1 MELIKRN
8 IHMDRV
14 KRSTVMQFTM
24 EEDLNLPE
32 DKPDISTLNLEK
44 GEIVIEEIRPG
55 TDEVTVRG
63 KLGYAILYHTQ
74 EAGSNL
80 ILLSGALPF
89 EEKIHMEGC
98 MPSDTVAVEGCVE
111 DFTVN
116 MINSRKL
123 NLQALLFL
131 TARIEEI
138 YDEELPVGIQGD
150 SAGDGVE
157 YRIAPMEVTQL
168 SICKNDIFRKKEEIP
183 LPSSYPNIY
192 QILWS
197 NVSLRDVEFKPQ
209 EENISIRGDIQI
221 FVLYEAEGEDRQ
233 IRSYETTIPLDGT
246 LECQGCREEL
256 LPDIHYALV
265 RQEHGQPELT
275 IQPDLDGEE
284 RILGLECALELN
296 IRLYEEEQIDILRD
310 IYGVTKEVI
319 PETREANVRQLLSRI
334 TGKTKVTDHRKTDI
348 ASPVL
353 QILHSEGNVSI
364 DHQEI
369 TEEGIRMQGSIDLTV
384 LCITESDETPYVST
398 REQIPYEYTLNVQGV
413 TASDQAQVHSEL
425 EQLQVN
431 LLEGEELDVKAV
443 LSFSTTVMK
452 NVLLNAIEEVEEQEI
467 DSAVLAGLP
476 SAVIYITAP
485 GDDLWSIGRKYHM
498 PVKIVRE
505 LNALES
511 DELRPGQKIL
521 LVKGL

>member
-74 EAGSNL
+74 EAGSSL

-89 EEKIHMEGC
+89 EEKIHMEGTR
-98 MPSDTVAVEGCVE
+98 PSDTVAVDGTVE

-123 NLQALLFL
+123 NLQALLCL

-168 SICKNDIFRKKEEIP
+168 AICKNDIFRKKEEIP
-183 LPSSYPNIY
+183 LPSSYPNVY

-197 NVSLRDVEFKPQ
+197 NVSLRDVEMKPQ

-221 FVLYEAEGEDRQ
+221 FVLYEAEGEERS

-246 LECQGCREEL
+246 LECQGCRETL
-256 LPDIHYALV
+256 LPDIRYALV

-284 RILGLECALELN
+284 RILGLECVLELN
-296 IRLYEEEQIDILRD
+296 IRLYEEEEIDILRD

-334 TGKTKVTDHRKTDI
+334 TGKTKVTDHRQTDI
-348 ASPVL
+348 GAPVL
-353 QILHSEGNVSI
+353 QILHSEGTVSI
-364 DHQEI
+364 YHQEI
-369 TEEGIRMQGSIDLTV
+369 TGEGIRLQGSIDLTV
-384 LCITESDETPYVST
+384 LCVTEKDETPYVST

-413 TASDQAQVHSEL
+413 TAGDQAQVHSEL

-452 NVLLNAIEEVEEQEI
+452 NVPLNAIEEVEEKEI
-467 DSAVLAGLP
+467 DSAMLAGLP

-498 PVKIVRE
+498 PVNTVRE
-505 LNALES
+505 LNALDS
-511 DELRPGQKIL
+511 DELRPGQKVL
-521 LVKGL
+521 LVKGI

>member
-14 KRSTVMQFTM
+14 KRSTVIQFTM

-44 GEIVIEEIRPG
+44 GEVVIEEIRPG

-74 EAGSNL
+74 ETGSNL
-80 ILLSGALPF
+80 VLLSGALPF
-89 EEKIHMEGC
+89 EEKIHMEGTL
-98 MPSDTVAVEGCVE
+98 PSDTVAVNGTVE

-123 NLQALLFL
+123 NLQALLLL

-138 YDEELPVGIQGD
+138 YDEELPVGIQGG
-150 SAGDGVE
+150 SAGEGVE
-157 YRIAPMEVTQL
+157 YR
-168 SICKNDIFRKKEEIP
+168 ICKNDIFRKKEEIP

-209 EENISIRGDIQI
+209 EEKLAVQGDIQV
-221 FVLYEAEGEDRQ
+221 FVLYEAEGEERS
-233 IRSYETTIPLDGT
+233 IRSYETTIPLNGT

-256 LPDIHYALV
+256 LPDIRYSLV
-265 RQEHGQPELT
+265 RH
-275 IQPDLDGEE
+275 
-284 RILGLECALELN
+284 
-296 IRLYEEEQIDILRD
+296 

-319 PETREANVRQLLSRI
+319 PDTRDASLRQLLARI

-348 ASPVL
+348 GSPVL
-353 QILHSEGNVSI
+353 QVLHSEGIVTI
-364 DHQEI
+364 DHQET
-369 TEEGIRMQGSIDLTV
+369 TEEGIRLQGSIDLTV
-384 LCITESDETPYVST
+384 LCITENDETPYVST

-413 TASDQAQVHSEL
+413 TGTDQAEVHSEL

-452 NVLLNAIEEVEEQEI
+452 NIPLEAIEGVEEQEI
-467 DSAVLAGLP
+467 DSNVLAGLP
-476 SAVIYITAP
+476 SAVIYIAAP

-498 PVKIVRE
+498 PVKTVRE

-511 DELRPGQKIL
+511 DELRPGQKVL
-521 LVKGL
+521 LVKGLA

>member
-55 TDEVTVRG
+55 MDEVTVRG

-74 EAGSNL
+74 EAGSSL

-89 EEKIHMEGC
+89 EEKIHMEGTL
-98 MPSDTVAVEGCVE
+98 PSDTVAVDGTVE

-123 NLQALLFL
+123 NLQTLLCL

-138 YDEELPVGIQGD
+138 YDEELPVGIRED

-157 YRIAPMEVTQL
+157 YRISPMEVTQL
-168 SICKNDIFRKKEEIP
+168 AICKNDIFRKKEEIP
-183 LPSSYPNIY
+183 LPSSYPNVY

-197 NVSLRDVEFKPQ
+197 NISLRDVEMKPQ
-209 EENISIRGDIQI
+209 EESISIRGDIQI
-221 FVLYEAEGEDRQ
+221 FVLYEAEGEERS

-246 LECQGCREEL
+246 LECQGCRETL
-256 LPDIHYALV
+256 LPDIRYALV

-296 IRLYEEEQIDILRD
+296 IRLYEEEEIDILRD

-319 PETREANVRQLLSRI
+319 PETRDANVRQLLSRI
-334 TGKTKVTDHRKTDI
+334 TGKTKITDHRQTDI
-348 ASPVL
+348 GAP
-353 QILHSEGNVSI
+353 VSI
-364 DHQEI
+364 DHREI
-369 TEEGIRMQGSIDLTV
+369 TPEGIRLQGSIDLTV
-384 LCITESDETPYVST
+384 LCVTEKDETPYVST
-398 REQIPYEYTLNVQGV
+398 REQIPYEYTLNVAGV
-413 TASDQAQVHSEL
+413 TAGDQAQVHSEL

-452 NVLLNAIEEVEEQEI
+452 NVPVNAIEEVEEQEL

-498 PVKIVRE
+498 PVNTVRE
-505 LNALES
+505 LNALDS

-521 LVKGL
+521 LVKGI